1 VFDLLVDFLDETLDA
16 VVFAVGD
23 EVGEVNWLLAMRLR
37 SWNQPQSTYTQ
48 DRRVGWTSAFN

>member
-1 VFDLLVDFLDETLDA
+1 MFDLLVDFLDETLDA

-37 SWNQPQSTYTQ
+37 SRNQPQSAYTQ
-48 DRRVGWTSAFN
+48 DRRVGWTAAFN